1 MYRIDRLYGDMKM
14 RMKIIIFITKVKN
27 MLLENII
34 KDEDVEQDLQ
44 RNFSIHYSYSKN
56 IIRKF
61 I

>member
-1 MYRIDRLYGDMKM
+1 M